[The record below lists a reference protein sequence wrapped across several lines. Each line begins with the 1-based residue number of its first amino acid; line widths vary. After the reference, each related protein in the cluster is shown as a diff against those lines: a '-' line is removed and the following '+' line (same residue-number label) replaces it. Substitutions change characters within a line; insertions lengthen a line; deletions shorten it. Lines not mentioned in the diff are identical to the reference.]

1 MEGMQQATVMNDQQ
15 SKAGYDRNDML
26 VEHVD
31 DVLVLTLNKPQ
42 TRNATTP
49 GMLVVALEEIQRVR
63 ERQAARAILVTGAG
77 KSFCAGGDMSGGGL
91 KKLRKTVERSM
102 VKGVN
107 RWMEAFRNVP
117 VPVVAAVNGAAV
129 GVGFGLAMSADIVVC
144 GHSSRFITGF
154 SRLGVVLDGGLSWF
168 LPNQIGARR
177 AMAASLLGDEAID
190 AERALDWGLVH
201 AVHEDDAL
209 LEKGMDLARRLARG
223 PTKALGLIK
232 QQIDRGQQSN
242 LVDALM
248 FEAKCQGEAFLTEDF
263 LEGVDAF
270 KERRAPEFKGF

>member
-1 MEGMQQATVMNDQQ
+1 MSD
-15 SKAGYDRNDML
+15 SKTELTYDRNDLL
-26 VEHVD
+26 VEYID
-31 DVLVLTLNKPQ
+31 DVLVLTLNKPR

-49 GMLVVALEEIQRVR
+49 GMLVVALEEIERVR
-63 ERQAARAILVTGAG
+63 EHQSARAILVTGVG
-77 KSFCAGGDMSGGGL
+77 KGFCAGGDMSGTGL
-91 KKLRKTVERSM
+91 KKMRKTVEKSM

-107 RWMEAFRNVP
+107 RWMDALRNAP

-144 GHSSRFITGF
+144 GRSSRFITGF

-177 AMAASLLGDEAID
+177 AMAVSLFGDEVID
-190 AERALDWGLVH
+190 ADRALDWGLVYD
-201 AVHEDDAL
+201 VYDDDTL
-209 LEKGMDLARRLARG
+209 LEKAMELARRLAQG

-232 QQIDRGQQSN
+232 RQVDRGQQSN

-248 FEAKCQGEAFLTEDF
+248 FEAQCQGKAFLTQDF

-270 KERRAPEFKGF
+270 KERRAANFKGR